1 MERLNE
7 FMAFDNGIADFR
19 SDTVTRPT
27 MAMRKAMA
35 EAEVGDDV
43 YGEDPEINR
52 LQDEAA
58 AIVDK
63 EAALFMASGTMAN
76 QVAVAIHTRI
86 GDEVLVARGAHVRQW
101 EASAAQANSGV
112 AIREIDA
119 LAGAIDLDHLAAYL
133 NQPADDHIGVYRLVS
148 LENTFNGNLV
158 PLAHMARVTEMAR
171 SAGAAV
177 HLDGAR
183 LFNAA
188 VAAGAEP
195 SEVAAGTDTVA
206 FSFSKGLGAPVG
218 SVVCGTS
225 ELIREARRVRK
236 RLGGGMRQ
244 AGVLAAA
251 ARIALAGWR
260 RLEEDHELA
269 AKLAAALGELPGVG
283 EISRVDSN
291 MVIIEQEHF
300 PVDIDRFLAELE
312 GRAILCGKL
321 SSTTMRIVCH
331 QDVDSHDVERLVEVA
346 RSLVE

>member
-1 MERLNE
+1 
-7 FMAFDNGIADFR
+7 MAFDNGVADFR

-27 MAMRKAMA
+27 LAMRKAMA

-58 AIVDK
+58 AIVAK
-63 EAALFMASGTMAN
+63 EAALFVASGTMAN
-76 QVAVAIHTRI
+76 QIAVGAHTRI

-112 AIREIDA
+112 AIREVDA
-119 LAGAIDLDHLAAYL
+119 PGGAIDLDQLGGYL
-133 NQPADDHIGVYRLVS
+133 NQRADDHVGVYRLVS
-148 LENTFNGNLV
+148 LENTFNGSLV
-158 PLAHMARVTEMAR
+158 PLDHMARAIGIAHD
-171 SAGAAV
+171 AGASV

-188 VAAGAEP
+188 VTAGVEP
-195 SEVAAGTDTVA
+195 PEVAAGTDTVA
-206 FSFSKGLGAPVG
+206 FCFSKGLGAPVG
-218 SVVCGTS
+218 SVICGPS
-225 ELIREARRVRK
+225 ETIREARRIRK

-251 ARIALAGWR
+251 ARVALAGWR
-260 RLEEDHELA
+260 RLEEDHVLA
-269 AKLAAALGELPGVG
+269 SNLALALRDVPGVG
-283 EISRVDSN
+283 HIARVDSN

-300 PVDIDRFLAELE
+300 PVDISRFLTELE
-312 GRAILCGKL
+312 AQGILCGKL

-331 QDVDSHDVERLVEVA
+331 QDVDSHDVERLVGVVRA
-346 RSLVE
+346 LVD